1 MLSIPIPMIQWIW
14 NLHFISAIVLA
25 IILVGFLV
33 VMNSEF
39 YFTQI
44 MLIVNL
50 SVFILVNIIGI
61 RYPYIYFRAI
71 QDLAGKAVYLQT
83 GENLHTFLT
92 LMFLHGNI
100 GHILGNMVILFFI
113 GMALESRI
121 GKKWTAI
128 IYLSGGLIAT
138 MGQYIVIWGSE
149 VPNLGASGAVMGLMG
164 AIVYLYPKDKIPM
177 FLVFI
182 LLPEVRVDLAVGAFL
197 LMQGAMVFLVP
208 AGVAHAAHFAGF
220 AGGMV
225 IAYLIKKADLI
236 ERDKESESIDHTKL
250 KELVT
255 DEETEEIYK
264 KIVEADD
271 GVVRKAWI
279 EHLLSKAECPDCGK
293 ELKGES
299 CECGF
304 DVWED

>member
-1 MLSIPIPMIQWIW
+1 MIQWIW
-14 NLHFISAIVLA
+14 NLHFISALVII
-25 IILVGFLV
+25 IILAGFLV
-33 VMNSEF
+33 ALNSDF

-71 QDLAGKAVYLQT
+71 EELAGKAVYLQT
-83 GENLHTFLT
+83 GQNLHTFLT

-100 GHILGNMVILFFI
+100 GHILGNMLILFFI

-138 MGQYIVIWGSE
+138 LGQYIVIWGSE

-220 AGGMV
+220 GGGMV
-225 IAYLIKKADLI
+225 IAYFIKKADLI
-236 ERDKESESIDHTKL
+236 ERDKEAESIDHTKL
-250 KELVT
+250 KRLVT
-255 DEETEEIYK
+255 DEETEDIYK
-264 KIVEADD
+264 KIEEADD

-279 EHLLSKAECPDCGK
+279 EHLLTKAECPECK
-293 ELKGES
+293 RKLKGET
-299 CECGF
+299 CECGY

>member
-1 MLSIPIPMIQWIW
+1 MIQWIW

>member
-1 MLSIPIPMIQWIW
+1 MIQWIW
-14 NLHFISAIVLA
+14 NLHFISAIVLV

-236 ERDKESESIDHTKL
+236 ERDKESESIDHKKL
-250 KELVT
+250 KKLVT

-264 KIVEADD
+264 KIKEADD
-271 GVVRKAWI
+271 GVVQKAWI
-279 EHLLSKAECPDCGK
+279 EHLLSKAECPECGK

>member
-1 MLSIPIPMIQWIW
+1 MLSISVPMIQWIW
-14 NLHFISAIVLA
+14 NLHFISALVII
-25 IILVGFLV
+25 IILAGFLV
-33 VMNSEF
+33 ALNSDF

-50 SVFILVNIIGI
+50 SVFIIVNIVGI
-61 RYPYIYFRAI
+61 RYPIIYFRAI
-71 QDLAGKAVYLQT
+71 EELAGKAIYLQT
-83 GENLHTFLT
+83 GQNLHTFLT

-100 GHILGNMVILFFI
+100 GHILGNMLILFFI

-138 MGQYIVIWGSE
+138 LGQYVVIWGSE

-220 AGGMV
+220 GGGMV
-225 IAYLIKKADLI
+225 IAYFIKKADLI
-236 ERDKESESIDHTKL
+236 EKDKEAESIDHTKL
-250 KELVT
+250 KRLVT

-271 GVVRKAWI
+271 GVVRKAWV
-279 EHLLSKAECPDCGK
+279 EHLLSKAECPECKRKLNG
-293 ELKGES
+293 EL
-299 CECGF
+299 CECGY

>member
-1 MLSIPIPMIQWIW
+1 MIQWIW

-293 ELKGES
+293 ELKGQS